1 MTQLKGRLF
10 RYLIGVPT
18 VLAFAAVSP
27 AADDS
32 PDASAAAKASAGQ
45 ASSAQAGQSPEVQD
59 LKRQLAE
66 QQKQID
72 ELRMILLGQKKQID
86 TVTNATAAPV
96 VPPATTVSDPAKR
109 GIGEVAST
117 SPILPP
123 APIHAS
129 LVPPLP
135 QKESSAV
142 EPNPLQI
149 KIGDATIQPI
159 GFMDLTNTFR
169 STNAGSSL
177 QTNFGS
183 IPYQNTTTGRL
194 SEDKFSAAN
203 SRIGFRVDA
212 MVKDYHILGYYEG
225 DFVGGVAANNTQ
237 VSSNSLL
244 YRIRLYWVDLRKDK
258 FEVLAGQSWSMMTPN
273 RKQISALPGDLFY
286 SQVVDVN
293 YMNGLTWGRIPG
305 ARILYHPSEKVTFGL
320 SLENSAQYF
329 GGSGGGGT
337 PVLPTAL
344 ATPIAGEL
352 DQNVSNGVATPNVH
366 PDIISKIAFDPSS
379 RVHFE
384 IAGVESTVR
393 LFNPLT
399 NQFFTKAG
407 AGGSFNFNVE
417 LFPGFRLISNNFWSD
432 GEGRYLFGVVPNFI
446 VRSDGSPSMIHA
458 GSTVS
463 GIEYAHKNS
472 QFYMYYGGI
481 AAGKNTAL
489 DANGTTKIGYGFVGS
504 ANSQNKTTQ
513 EGTIG
518 LTQTV
523 FRDAKY
529 GAVQMMFQYAYF
541 FRDPMYVAPGSPR
554 NTHENAVW
562 FNLRYLL
569 PGGAPSIKY

>member
-27 AADDS
+27 AADDM
-32 PDASAAAKASAGQ
+32 PEAPRPKAAGQ
-45 ASSAQAGQSPEVQD
+45 SSSPSPEVQD

-86 TVTNATAAPV
+86 TVTNATAPV
-96 VPPATTVSDPAKR
+96 VPPATTVSDPVKR

-117 SPILPP
+117 TPVLPP

-129 LVPPLP
+129 LVP
-135 QKESSAV
+135 QVTSTQVVATS

-183 IPYQNTTTGRL
+183 IPYTNTIPGRL
-194 SEDKFSAAN
+194 TEDKFSAAN

-212 MVKDYHILGYYEG
+212 MAKDWHILGYYEG
-225 DFVGGVAANNTQ
+225 DFVGGVAGNNTQ

-244 YRIRLYWVDLRKDK
+244 YRIRLYWVDLRKQK
-258 FEVLAGQSWSMMTPN
+258 FEFLAGQSWSMLTPN

-305 ARILYHPSEKVTFGL
+305 VRFLYHPSEKVTFGV
-320 SLENSAQYF
+320 SLENAAQYF
-329 GGSGGGGT
+329 GGSGGGG
-337 PVLPTAL
+337 LPTLPAAL
-344 ATPIAGEL
+344 APIGGEV
-352 DQNVSNGVATPNVH
+352 DENVANGITAPNVH
-366 PDIISKIAFDPSS
+366 PDIIAKIAFDPSS

-384 IAGVESTVR
+384 IAGVESTTR
-393 LFNPLT
+393 LFNPIT
-399 NQFFTKAG
+399 NQYHSKAA
-407 AGGSFNFNVE
+407 AGGSVNANFE
-417 LFPGFRLISNNFWSD
+417 ILPGLRLVTNNFWSD
-432 GEGRYLFGVVPNFI
+432 GEGRYLFGIAPNFI
-446 VRSDGSPSMIHA
+446 IRADGSPSLIHA

-463 GIEYAHKNS
+463 GLEYGHKNT
-472 QFYMYYGGI
+472 QLYMYYGGI
-481 AAGKNTAL
+481 YVGKNTAL
-489 DANGTTKIGYGFVGS
+489 DANGTTKIGYGYVGS
-504 ANSQNKTTQ
+504 PNSQNKTTQ

-541 FRDPMYVAPGSPR
+541 FRDPWYVAPGTPR
-554 NTHENAVW
+554 NAHESAVW
-562 FNLRYLL
+562 FNLRYVL
-569 PGGAPSIKY
+569 PGAAPAIKY

>member
-1 MTQLKGRLF
+1 MTQLKGRLL
-10 RYLIGVPT
+10 RYLIGVPA

-32 PDASAAAKASAGQ
+32 PEASTATKVSAGQ
-45 ASSAQAGQSPEVQD
+45 PASQSPEVQE

-86 TVTNATAAPV
+86 TVTNATAAPA
-96 VPPATTVSDPAKR
+96 VPPATDPSNTSRR

-135 QKESSAV
+135 QAAPAA

-183 IPYQNTTTGRL
+183 IPYTNTVPGRL
-194 SEDKFSAAN
+194 TEDKFSAAN

-212 MVKDYHILGYYEG
+212 MAKSWHIMGYYEG
-225 DFVGGVAANNTQ
+225 DFVGGVASNNTQ

-258 FEVLAGQSWSMMTPN
+258 FEFLAGQSWSMLTPN
-273 RKQISALPGDLFY
+273 RKQISALPADLFY

-305 ARILYHPSEKVTFGL
+305 ARVLYHPSEKVTLGL
-320 SLENSAQYF
+320 SLENAAQYF

-337 PVLPTAL
+337 PTLPAALTPVGGEVDENVANGITA
-344 ATPIAGEL
+344 
-352 DQNVSNGVATPNVH
+352 PNVH
-366 PDIISKIAFDPSS
+366 PDIIAKVAFDPSS
-379 RVHFE
+379 KVHFE
-384 IAGVESTVR
+384 IAGVESTTR
-393 LFNPLT
+393 LWNPLT
-399 NQFFTKAG
+399 NQYFSKAG
-407 AGGSFNFNVE
+407 AGGSINANFE
-417 LFPGFRLISNNFWSD
+417 ILPGLRLVTNNFWSD

-446 VRSDGSPSMIHA
+446 VRADGSPSLIHA

-463 GIEYAHKNS
+463 GLEYAHKNT
-472 QFYMYYGGI
+472 QLYTYYGGI
-481 AAGKNTAL
+481 YAGRNTAL
-489 DANGTTKIGYGFVGS
+489 DANGITKIGYGYTGS

-541 FRDPMYVAPGSPR
+541 FRDPWYVAPGAPR
-554 NTHENAVW
+554 NAHESAVW
-562 FNLRYLL
+562 FNLRYVL
-569 PGGAPSIKY
+569 PGAAPAIKY

>member
-1 MTQLKGRLF
+1 MTQLKGRLL
-10 RYLIGVPT
+10 RHLIGVPA
-18 VLAFAAVSP
+18 VLAFGVIAP
-27 AADDS
+27 AAPADDA
-32 PDASAAAKASAGQ
+32 PDVPAAATSTQ
-45 ASSAQAGQSPEVQD
+45 NPEVQE
-59 LKRQLAE
+59 LKRQLAA

-72 ELRMILLGQKKQID
+72 ELRMMLLGQKNQPD
-86 TVTNATAAPV
+86 NTAAATPT
-96 VPPATTVSDPAKR
+96 PPPVSDPAKR

-117 SPILPP
+117 AAILPP
-123 APIHAS
+123 VPIHAS
-129 LVPPLP
+129 LVPPFP
-135 QKESSAV
+135 QAPATPAPP
-142 EPNPLQI
+142 PNPLQI
-149 KIGDATIQPI
+149 KIGDATIQPV

-183 IPYQNTTTGRL
+183 IPYQNATTGRL

-225 DFVGGVAANNTQ
+225 DFVGGVAGNNTQ

-258 FEVLAGQSWSMMTPN
+258 FEFLAGQSWSMLTPN

-305 ARILYHPSEKVTFGL
+305 ARVLYHPSEKVTLGL

-337 PVLPTAL
+337 PVLPAAL

-366 PDIISKIAFDPSS
+366 PDIIAKVAFDPSS
-379 RVHFE
+379 KIHFE
-384 IAGVESTVR
+384 LAGVESTVR

-399 NQFFTKAG
+399 QQFFTKAG
-407 AGGSFNFNVE
+407 GGGSFNFNVE
-417 LFPGFRLISNNFWSD
+417 LLPGFRLVSNNFWSD
-432 GEGRYLFGVVPNFI
+432 GEGRYLFGVVPDFI
-446 VRSDGSPSMIHA
+446 VRSDGSPSLIHA

-463 GIEYAHKNS
+463 GFEYAHKNS
-472 QFYMYYGGI
+472 QFYAYYGGI
-481 AAGKNTAL
+481 YAGKNTAL
-489 DANGTTKIGYGFVGS
+489 DANGTTKIGYGYVGS

-523 FRDAKY
+523 FRDAKI

-541 FRDPMYVAPGSPR
+541 FRDPWYVAPGSPR

-562 FNLRYLL
+562 FNLRYQL
-569 PGGAPSIKY
+569 PGAAPSIKY